1 MAKRRTGL
9 TGTNLEIASLT
20 ELQEEARR
28 LGVSLTTKDGFQKQ
42 RSSLLREIKGKNR
55 AAAAASK
62 AASEA
67 AAAKRARAAAGRAAR
82 TAETEAARKAI
93 SGRLSGAQEM
103 FERTG
108 VAAGSRTPGA
118 QMTFTDYIQGQQA
131 KVMRGSKSAV
141 VGVSKDLGP
150 LNPRQ
155 QAQRRAALDASRTM
169 RTPEPVQKVPPAE
182 ARAATRPARLAL
194 AERLRER
201 KGRIQAEVA
210 RTMGTQGSLSQV
222 YGETTAQRAAQRPQ
236 MTFGFEGVSPEE
248 RKQAQRAARAESRPR
263 REAYA
268 SKLRAR
274 KLRIQEDA
282 RKTMGSQGALQGGY
296 ETAAGER
303 QAARVAERDAA
314 RPGRV
319 QTAERLRR
327 RAKMLPRTRLG
338 AILGVSTAALG
349 GGFLASRVVGGKP
362 NEADMEAL
370 VQSRA
375 MMAGTDAQ
383 MRGLDEQMQ
392 MMQAAAA
399 AGEARASLAMLVAG
413 HERKLA
419 QIQQGVQS
427 SVVAQMA
434 ALGVV

>member
-62 AASEA
+62 AATEA

-103 FERTG
+103 FERAG

-131 KVMRGSKSAV
+131 KVMKGSKSAV
-141 VGVSKDLGP
+141 VGVGKELGP

-155 QAQRRAALDASRTM
+155 QALRRAALDASRTM
-169 RTPEPVQKVPPAE
+169 KPPPSVVSTPPAAAPTP
-182 ARAATRPARLAL
+182 ARAVSQSGAAVQRSLGEVYEEAATQRATR
-194 AERLRER
+194 
-201 KGRIQAEVA
+201 
-210 RTMGTQGSLSQV
+210 
-222 YGETTAQRAAQRPQ
+222 RPQ
-236 MTFGFEGVSPEE
+236 MTFGFPELSPEE
-248 RKQAQRAARAESRPR
+248 RKAAQRQARDAARPGRMALAQRLQDQR
-263 REAYA
+263 FRTREA
-268 SKLRAR
+268 AR
-274 KLRIQEDA
+274 Q
-282 RKTMGSQGALQGGY
+282 TMGVQGTFAEAY

-303 QAARVAERDAA
+303 QAARIAARDAA
-314 RPGRV
+314 RPGRLE
-319 QTAERLRR
+319 TAARLRR
-327 RAKMLPRTRLG
+327 RAKMLPRTKLG
-338 AILGVSTAALG
+338 AILGLSTAALG
-349 GGFLASRVVGGKP
+349 GGFLTSRVVGGKP
-362 NEADMEAL
+362 NAADMEAL

-392 MMQAAAA
+392 LMQAAAA
-399 AGEARASLAMLVAG
+399 AGEARASLSMLVAG

-434 ALGVV
+434 ALGVI

>member
-1 MAKRRTGL
+1 
-9 TGTNLEIASLT
+9 
-20 ELQEEARR
+20 
-28 LGVSLTTKDGFQKQ
+28 
-42 RSSLLREIKGKNR
+42 
-55 AAAAASK
+55 
-62 AASEA
+62 
-67 AAAKRARAAAGRAAR
+67 
-82 TAETEAARKAI
+82 
-93 SGRLSGAQEM
+93 M

-131 KVMRGSKSAV
+131 KVMKGSKSAV

-169 RTPEPVQKVPPAE
+169 RTPEPIQKVPPAE

-210 RTMGTQGSLSQV
+210 RTMGTQGSLEGV
-222 YGETTAQRAAQRPQ
+222 YEETTARRARQ
-236 MTFGFEGVSPEE
+236 E
-248 RKQAQRAARAESRPR
+248 AARQGRVDRLNDLKMRR
-263 REAYA
+263 REAA
-268 SKLRAR
+268 ARSTLRRVGREREQIGGILAEQAAEDRVAR
-274 KLRIQEDA
+274 VNA
-282 RKTMGSQGALQGGY
+282 RKTAMQEAR
-296 ETAAGER
+296 ERRTARQAER
-303 QAARVAERDAA
+303 AQAARIAARDAA
-314 RPGRV
+314 RPGRLE
-319 QTAERLRR
+319 TAAKLRR

-338 AILGVSTAALG
+338 AILGLSTAALG

-375 MMAGTDAQ
+375 VMAGTDAQ

-392 MMQAAAA
+392 LMQAAAA
-399 AGEARASLAMLVAG
+399 AGEARASLSMLVAG